1 MPTSIHHCL
10 CAIRHLETKFSQ
22 IFLGN
27 IFASYVTNCYSNC
40 HFVLYSRRKKSPY
53 SELFWS
59 AFSPDFPAFGLNTER
74 QFSISPYSVRMQ
86 ENPGKMRTRIL
97 IIYKIGLETQ
107 KIKKQLGK
115 QSNLQMIVITSLVK
129 VKVIQMLLT
138 E

>member
-74 QFSISPYSVRMQ
+74 YGISPYSVRMR
-86 ENPGKMRTRIL
+86 ENPGKMRTRITPNRNSFNGL
-97 IIYKIGLETQ
+97 YFCKFSYKIFL
-107 KIKKQLGK
+107 ICNF
-115 QSNLQMIVITSLVK
+115 SCHIDM
-129 VKVIQMLLT
+129 
-138 E
+138 